1 MGTGANNGT
10 KPFDASIAG
19 RFIKAI
25 AYLDEQKT
33 TPESPPQGDF

>member
-10 KPFDASIAG
+10 KPFDASVAG

-25 AYLDEQKT
+25 AYLDEQET